1 MKVSPATHFQ
11 ETLVSRALEA
21 TRYTPQH
28 KALWRAVYKQAELT
42 IKRRKLTGSAELLV
56 DYWIATA
63 PEWASLSNTIDLD
76 DLQTGFKTIAQEAG
90 TDVIPLDSLEEYG
103 DTWQQAPEETEQERL
118 DAALEW
124 RHGLHP
130 VTEPSH
136 LPKWCDASADPD
148 PEAHLEP
155 LRGFE
160 AYSNHY
166 PHRLGV

>member
-1 MKVSPATHFQ
+1 MKVSPATQFQ

-42 IKRRKLTGSAELLV
+42 IKCRKLTGSAELLV

-76 DLQTGFKTIAQEAG
+76 DLQTGFQTIAQEAG
-90 TDVIPLDSLEEYG
+90 ADVVPLDSLEEFG

-118 DAALEW
+118 EAALEW

-136 LPKWCDASADPD
+136 LPKWCDAASDPD
-148 PEAHLEP
+148 PESHLEP